1 MQNKIW
7 LNRFGANGKRQ
18 PVSSSVGERKTSLK
32 KLLKN
37 KVNSKKLF
45 EIKKKKTEPFRSKRL
60 RP

>member
-18 PVSSSVGERKTSLK
+18 PVSAVGERKTSLK

-45 EIKKKKTEPFRSKRL
+45 EIKKKKTEL
-60 RP
+60 I